1 MKIKLA
7 FQKLS
12 NLYHMKRKQ
21 VLITGGTSGIG
32 YATAKRL
39 AEKGFD
45 VYLIGREEEACRLV
59 TEELRAAHKDGTFGY
74 FVCDLLSPR
83 QIMKTADI
91 IRKQLDRLDVLV
103 NNAGGVFASREV
115 NETGWEK
122 TIALNHMAYFLFTRE
137 LLPLIKKAV
146 KGRIVCV
153 SSHSHLSAKLD
164 KENIQGEKKYFIMA
178 QYGVSKLLNVLFVKE
193 MARRLEGTGITINAL
208 HPGVVKT
215 KIGEK
220 SNSFFFGTAWK
231 VFSLISG
238 ISVEEGAATSVFLAE
253 STLAEGISGKYFSR
267 CKETRVNPIADDEE
281 AARWLWVYSENL
293 LKEAGF

>member
-1 MKIKLA
+1 
-7 FQKLS
+7 
-12 NLYHMKRKQ
+12 MKRKQ

-45 VYLIGREEEACRLV
+45 VYIIGREEESCRLV
-59 TEELRAAHKDGTFGY
+59 AEELRAAHKDGTFGY

-83 QIMKTADI
+83 QIMKTAEI
-91 IRKQLDRLDVLV
+91 IRAQLDTLDVLV
-103 NNAGGVFASREV
+103 NNAGGVFASREM

-122 TIALNHMAYFLFTRE
+122 TIALNHMAYFLLTRE
-137 LLPLIKKAV
+137 VLPLLKKVQKA
-146 KGRIVCV
+146 RIICV

-215 KIGEK
+215 RIGEK
-220 SNSFFFGTAWK
+220 SNSLFFGTAWK

-238 ISVEEGAATSVFLAE
+238 ISAEEGASTSVFLAE
-253 STLAEGISGKYFSR
+253 SPSVEGVSGKYFSR
-267 CKETRVNPIADDEE
+267 CKETRVNPIADEE
-281 AARWLWVYSENL
+281 DTARWLWIYSENL
-293 LKEAGF
+293 LEKAGF